1 MTNYNPWADLGDR
14 PHICC
19 DSHSVELPVGSG
31 WWLPDVMGIVLDRR
45 LTRVERRCALAH
57 ELQHVDYGDV
67 QVHSVGPDGPRMAR
81 RQEKRADREAA
92 RRLVQVQELAAAMRA
107 HPHNPAA
114 VAEELD
120 VTLDVLRCRLDTL
133 HAAERAS
140 LVLALGVLEM
150 PA

>member
-1 MTNYNPWADLGDR
+1 MASYSPWADLGSR

-19 DSHSVELPVGSG
+19 DTHSVELPVGSG

-67 QVHSVGPDGPRMAR
+67 QVFAVGPDGPRMAL
-81 RQEKRADREAA
+81 RQERRADREAA
-92 RRLVQVQELAAAMRA
+92 RRLVEVRALATAMRA

-114 VAEELD
+114 AAEELD
-120 VTLDVLRCRLDTL
+120 VTVDVLLCRLETL
-133 HAAERAS
+133 GPEERALLVLELGELEHAA
-140 LVLALGVLEM
+140 
-150 PA
+150 